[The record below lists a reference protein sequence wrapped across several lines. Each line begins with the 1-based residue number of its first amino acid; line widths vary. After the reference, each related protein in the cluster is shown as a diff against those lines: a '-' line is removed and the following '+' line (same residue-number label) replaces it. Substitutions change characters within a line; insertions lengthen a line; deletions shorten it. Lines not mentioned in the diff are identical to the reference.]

1 MVSCLDGTMAL
12 QLVDRV
18 KSINVFIKKEERD
31 LTSSHHIVAPWLC
44 ASKLKLQRGM
54 GEETF
59 QDPNSREMFK
69 YKGYVRVV
77 CALRSYFWG
86 NHWGSGRGEECFTS
100 GVLSG
105 ILKVVKR
112 SDCLFKVI
120 LQTQWS
126 CLVDAAVHPNQVW
139 LHHGWEQGWSFQ
151 HHHGHGDWVRAGCLL
166 GGDGAQALAAPVC
179 ATLGQ
184 FLKWKFKTDILCFC

>member
-1 MVSCLDGTMAL
+1 M
-12 QLVDRV
+12 
-18 KSINVFIKKEERD
+18 
-31 LTSSHHIVAPWLC
+31 APWRCSWWTGLRAYQEGGEGPDLQQPHC
-44 ASKLKLQRGM
+44 GPLTVWTSKLKLKLPAKGHGWRNVPGSKFKRDGTRG
-54 GEETF
+54 
-59 QDPNSREMFK
+59 Q
-69 YKGYVRVV
+69 GYVMLV

-105 ILKVVKR
+105 MLKVVKR

-151 HHHGHGDWVRAGCLL
+151 HHHGHGDWVRAGCL
-166 GGDGAQALAAPVC
+166 GGDSAQVLAAPVC

-184 FLKWKFKTDILCFC
+184 FLKWKFKTDVLCFCQL